1 MTLPEK
7 LGTLSQVGHL
17 RRRAVHLT
25 GETSGAACGETN
37 GEACGEAGDVS
48 SEAGG
53 NIRTL
58 EETLSSVL
66 GR

>member
-17 RRRAVHLT
+17 RRGAVHLT
-25 GETSGAACGETN
+25 GETSG
-37 GEACGEAGDVS
+37 EACGEAGEVS